1 MPDSLN
7 GVIEP
12 MVGRAASRAT
22 GIGAAPDQSLMRLAE
37 AILGIPLDPSWY
49 QNASR
54 EDIFMNLVPQLANRG
69 LTRGRTAGRAIEDIT
84 GIERWDMGRGV
95 GAVGQQMNNWL
106 AGLSEQLTLRQR
118 LKDLERYTRTQ

>member
-22 GIGAAPDQSLMRLAE
+22 GIGAAPDQGLMRLAE
-37 AILGIPLDPSWY
+37 LIFGIPLDPSWY
-49 QNASR
+49 HNASR
-54 EDIFMNLVPQLANRG
+54 EDIFMNLVPQAATRG
-69 LTRGRTAGRAIEDIT
+69 LTRGRAAGRAIEGVT
-84 GIERWDMGRGV
+84 GIERWDMGHAMKGV
-95 GAVGQQMNNWL
+95 GQSVDNWL
-106 AGLSEQLTLRQR
+106 ASLSEQLTLRQR